1 MKSLKF
7 LEMTS
12 VIDDPW
18 VAYNLSNKYSKEASD
33 LKDEAKDIKRKI
45 DQEVEAI
52 ESKLNS
58 VTAYNSAN
66 KKNIKV
72 ENKITIHDTITQ
84 GKLDRNSQAMKD
96 NEERRDNK
104 ITIART
110 TYNLK
115 LQELENRLTQQIN
128 TINSDFEHYRTYL
141 QNERAVIETKNTIV
155 IKDLS
160 SNIVTP
166 SFGNTIDRDSNPK
179 LKKLELEAEHKLKEA
194 DKKEKEAIEYHA
206 LFTNLLEKQNKRL
219 QREANERIREEDSK
233 KRHEERLAQE
243 KKRVDDALKAQQA
256 ERQREE
262 KEQQRKD
269 DEEKEKKT
277 VEWRKTV
284 IKSLLRDDEFSNCYQ
299 QLSDKIK
306 KQFEDDLSSA
316 EEIKIYVNEIKDDL
330 LLLYNYSDA
339 LMDDDNNKQLYY
351 KYDVLSYDEKLQVV
365 KTKSKKKQR
374 ELICKYHEEYV
385 EREREE

>member
-1 MKSLKF
+1 
-7 LEMTS
+7 MTS
-12 VIDDPW
+12 IIDDPW
-18 VAYNLSNKYSKEASD
+18 VAYNLSNKYSKEASE
-33 LKDEAKDIKRKI
+33 LKDEAKDMKRKI

-58 VTAYNSAN
+58 VTAYNSVS
-66 KKNIKV
+66 KKNDKV
-72 ENKITIHDTITQ
+72 SNKITIHDTLTQ

-104 ITIART
+104 INIART

-115 LQELENRLTQQIN
+115 LQELENRLTQQMN

-206 LFTNLLEKQNKRL
+206 LFTKLLEKQNKML
-219 QREANERIREEDSK
+219 QREQDERIREDDSK
-233 KRHEERLAQE
+233 KRHDERIAQE
-243 KKRVDDALKAQQA
+243 VLRAEKAMKAIQDDRV
-256 ERQREE
+256 RQE

-269 DEEKEKKT
+269 DEDKEKMT

-284 IKSLLRDDEFSNCYQ
+284 IRPLLKDEEFSNCYQ

-306 KQFEDDLSSA
+306 KQFQDDLSSA

-330 LLLYNYSDA
+330 LLLYKYYDA
-339 LMDDDNNKQLYY
+339 LMDDENNRQLLY
-351 KYDVLSYDEKLQVV
+351 KYDVLSYDEKLEVV
-365 KTKSKKKQR
+365 KSKTKKKQR
-374 ELICKYHEEYV
+374 ELIDKYHAEYV